1 MEQEIMQNANFE
13 WLATLFVGIFS
24 AFAGTFLGAVLLNHL
39 HISNHSHILIP
50 VRLWLRYIL

>member
-39 HISNHSHILIP
+39 HSKNNL
-50 VRLWLRYIL
+50 